1 MRGLV
6 WAGGELHL
14 TDALEVRAPRAGEV
28 RVKVLR
34 SGICHSDVNAMD
46 AGGDGPV
53 VLGHE
58 AAGVVVEIG
67 EGVTGWTLGEAVAVA
82 AWTPCGHCRECE
94 RDAPANCDETFG
106 IVPHFPFTWQGQPV
120 CAYANVASFAGE
132 IVVKASQLYRTYDL
146 PPEQAA
152 LIGCAVQ
159 TGFSAANRIGQV
171 RAGDNVVVVGVGGI
185 GVNVIQG
192 ARLAGAKVLAVDIN
206 PAKEEVAR
214 RFGAEQFLCASRDW
228 DADALT
234 QALQQ
239 QMAPI
244 DVAIECSG
252 ALTAIKAAVHAVK
265 RGGRAVL
272 VGMSLPGKSVELSVD
287 ALVYGRSVVAE
298 LSGGARPPEDMP
310 VLIDYVRE
318 GRLDVAS
325 QVTKVWPLA
334 QANEAIEAL
343 RRGEVVRAMLDHT
356 I

>member
-6 WAGGELHL
+6 WDGVELRL
-14 TDALEVRAPRAGEV
+14 TDALEVRSPGPGEV

-46 AGGDGPV
+46 GGGEGLV

-58 AAGVVVEIG
+58 AAGVVLEVG
-67 EGVTGWTLGEAVAVA
+67 EGVAGWSIGEAVAVA

-106 IVPHFPFTWQGQPV
+106 IIPHSPFTWQGQPV
-120 CAYANVASFAGE
+120 RSYANVASFAGE
-132 IVVKASQLYRTYDL
+132 IVVKASQLFRTYDL

-159 TGFSAANRIGQV
+159 TGFAAANRIGQV
-171 RAGDNVVVVGVGGI
+171 RAGDNVVVIGVGGI

-192 ARLAGAKVLAVDIN
+192 ARLAGARVLAVDIN
-206 PAKEEVAR
+206 PAKEAVAR

-228 DADALT
+228 DGPSLT
-234 QALQQ
+234 EALQRE
-239 QMAPI
+239 MAPI

-252 ALTAIKAAVHAVK
+252 AVSAVQATIHAVK

-272 VGMSLPGKSVELSVD
+272 VGMSLPGKTVELSVD
-287 ALVYGRSVVAE
+287 ALVYGRAVVAE

-310 VLIDYVRE
+310 LLIEYVRD

-325 QVTKVWPLA
+325 QVTRVWPLA
-334 QANEAIEAL
+334 QANQAIDAL

-356 I
+356 V